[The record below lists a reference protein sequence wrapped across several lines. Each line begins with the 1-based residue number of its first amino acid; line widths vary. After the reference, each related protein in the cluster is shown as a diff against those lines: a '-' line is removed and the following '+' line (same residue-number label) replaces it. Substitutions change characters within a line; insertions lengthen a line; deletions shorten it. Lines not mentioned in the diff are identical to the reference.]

1 MLTFSKAFHSKVARR
16 VFLLF
21 VVCAVVPIV
30 GIATISLLQVR
41 RQLTA
46 QSDQHLYESTKAKAL
61 AIFERLWFAE
71 RELSLLETE
80 LAVDENGYD
89 RWRGAAESRIGPSR
103 FDGIGVFRDALVDL
117 YDGEIPFR
125 PRFSPEQRSRLDG
138 DESVMGTD
146 TDTGSIWLARRLD
159 SGAVLVGVL
168 DTEYLWAVDDLP
180 TEHEM
185 AVLDAEGRRLYA
197 SIPDAPLTI
206 LDAHERRRSFRWEV
220 GGESYVS
227 STWELPLEFAFG
239 SQPWFVFLSVP
250 EATRLTPV
258 TDFMK
263 AFPLVM
269 LLSFWVV
276 LLLSISQIRRSL
288 DPLER
293 LQRGTT
299 RIAERDFDARVDITS
314 GDEFEELAR
323 SFNDMSRRL
332 GQQFNTLTTFAEI
345 DRAVLST
352 LQTAEIARRLHAG
365 LYDILSAQGA
375 RIAVLASDGR
385 TRTYASERGSSDVAE
400 HEGLDPRHAHDL
412 RNYPLGRLVDSD
424 EAHPLAAPASAVSI
438 LLPVV
443 IDQELAAVLAVGY
456 SAESAVTEEER
467 TQARQLAD
475 RFAVALA
482 NARLLEKLDRLNW
495 GSLVALARTIDAK
508 SPWTAGH
515 SERAA
520 TLAVA
525 IGRTLKLTE
534 EELDIVHRGGLLHDI
549 GKIGIPPEVLDKK
562 GKLTVEE
569 REVMKEHPGIGA
581 RILEPIEAYRRYIPV
596 VLQHHEWFDGSG
608 YPDGVSGNDISL
620 YARVY
625 SVADVYDALFADRPY
640 REGLA
645 QEEVVAYIQ
654 ARSGTQF
661 DPEVVAG
668 FLELVAQRAPI
679 LTDRSQHTHRLTGAF
694 AESPAAVESE

>member
-1 MLTFSKAFHSKVARR
+1 MLTLSKAFHSKVARR
-16 VFLLF
+16 VFILF
-21 VVCAVVPIV
+21 VVCAIVPII

-61 AIFERLWFAE
+61 SIFERLTFAE
-71 RELSLLETE
+71 RELSLLANE
-80 LAVDENGYD
+80 LSVDENGYE
-89 RWRGAAESRIGPSR
+89 RWRGAAEARTGPDR
-103 FDGIGVFRDALVDL
+103 FEAIAVLRGELVDV
-117 YDGEIPFR
+117 YEGQIPFDLHL
-125 PRFSPEQRSRLDG
+125 SPEHESRLDTHR
-138 DESVMGTD
+138 SVMGTD
-146 TDTGSIWLARRLD
+146 ADTGSIWLGRRLD
-159 SGAVLVGVL
+159 TGALLVAVLDSG
-168 DTEYLWAVDDLP
+168 YLWSVDDLP
-180 TEHEM
+180 SEHEM
-185 AVLDAEGRRLYA
+185 AVLDAEGRPLYT
-197 SIPDAPLTI
+197 SVPNPPLSV
-206 LDAHERRRSFRWEV
+206 LDAHERSRSFRRDF

-239 SQPWFVFLSVP
+239 SRPWFVFLSLP
-250 EATRLTPV
+250 EETRLTPV

-293 LQRGTT
+293 LQRGTK
-299 RIAERDFDARVDITS
+299 RIAERDFDARVEITS

-352 LQTAEIARRLHAG
+352 LHTAEITHRLHRG
-365 LYDILSAQGA
+365 LYDILSARGA
-375 RIAVLASDGR
+375 RITVLGSNAR
-385 TRTYASERGSSDVAE
+385 AYASERDSAEIRE
-400 HEGLDPRHAHDL
+400 HELEEPRRPDIQDIRH
-412 RNYPLGRLVDSD
+412 YPQGRVAASRD
-424 EAHPLAAPASAVSI
+424 AHPVAAPSSPVSL

-443 IDQELAAVLAVGY
+443 VDDELAAVLAFGY
-456 SAESAVTEEER
+456 STESSLTEDER
-467 TQARQLAD
+467 QGARQLAD

-525 IGRTLKLTE
+525 IGRSLELSE

-549 GKIGIPPEVLDKK
+549 GKIGIPPEILDKK
-562 GKLTVEE
+562 GKLSVEE

-581 RILEPIEAYRRYIPV
+581 RILEPIEAYRPYIPV

-608 YPDGVSGNDISL
+608 YPDGVAGNDISL
-620 YARVY
+620 YARIY

-654 ARSGTQF
+654 SRSGTQF
-661 DPEVVAG
+661 DPDVVAG
-668 FLELVAQRAPI
+668 FLDLVAQKAPI
-679 LTDRSQHTHRLTGAF
+679 LTDRSKHTHRLTGAF
-694 AESPAAVESE
+694 AESPAAVQTE